1 MTIALL
7 SVLAAGLLLG
17 WLHFRKRQPATA
29 LPTEAAIRLHG
40 NGRYDFGLV
49 GVSRY
54 LLNLEKIYGT
64 DHADDEGK
72 VVDAVLILDN
82 NNAKDKNAVR
92 VEVQGQTVGYLPP
105 DLAKAYR
112 RRLQEGAYLNARG
125 ICKARITSRMYR
137 SIGADYVIRLDLP
150 EKK

>member
-1 MTIALL
+1 
-7 SVLAAGLLLG
+7 
-17 WLHFRKRQPATA
+17 
-29 LPTEAAIRLHG
+29 
-40 NGRYDFGLV
+40 LV